1 MATPR
6 ELLANASKALVDD
19 RRMLTMDELTA
30 LAALPEEHT
39 AALAAVAHEVR
50 LAWCGPMVEVEGI
63 LSVKTGGCSED
74 CSFCSQSSKF
84 DSPVKATPLL
94 STDEVVKAAE
104 ETKAT
109 GATEFCL

>member
-1 MATPR
+1 MTPR
-6 ELLANASKALVDD
+6 ELLANAAKALVDD
-19 RRMLTMDELTA
+19 RRQLTMEELGE

-74 CSFCSQSSKF
+74 CSFCSQSAKF
-84 DSPVKATPLL
+84 DSPSKPHP
-94 STDEVVKAAE
+94 SSRSK
-104 ETKAT
+104 KS
-109 GATEFCL
+109 